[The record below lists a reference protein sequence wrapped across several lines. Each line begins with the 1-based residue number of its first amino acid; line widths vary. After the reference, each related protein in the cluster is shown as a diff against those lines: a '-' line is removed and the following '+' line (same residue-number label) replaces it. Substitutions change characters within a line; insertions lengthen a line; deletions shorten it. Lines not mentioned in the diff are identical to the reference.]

1 MTTDKR
7 TKTIKVRATPEE
19 HAALLERC
27 TYAELAPWLRDL
39 GLGERKKRERNV
51 ADPDLLRLLSAA
63 GNNLNQIARAI
74 NVARLSGGVIDSI
87 VLLDELQKIEKRLGG
102 IRDAHQDT

>member
-1 MTTDKR
+1 MTKDKR
-7 TKTIKVRATPEE
+7 TKTIKVRVSDDE
-19 HAALLERC
+19 HAALLARC

-39 GLGERKKRERNV
+39 ALGERKKRERNI

-87 VLLDELQKIEKRLGG
+87 VLLDELQKIEQLLGG
-102 IRDAHQDT
+102 FRSDN